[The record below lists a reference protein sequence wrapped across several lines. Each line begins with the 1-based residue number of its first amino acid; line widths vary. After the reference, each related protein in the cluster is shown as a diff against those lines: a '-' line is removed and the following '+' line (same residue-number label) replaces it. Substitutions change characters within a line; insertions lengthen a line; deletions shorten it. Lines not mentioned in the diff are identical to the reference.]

1 MYFGKNRQSKNKG
14 IIGYNDIYFYL
25 VIITNY
31 WRMDSHIDDLR
42 ETWLVSV
49 KCTVIIF
56 IADNLQP
63 KIYICGGNVI
73 TKNRKSIQTT

>member
-1 MYFGKNRQSKNKG
+1 MYFGKNRERKNKG

-42 ETWLVSV
+42 ETWLV
-49 KCTVIIF
+49 KCEV
-56 IADNLQP
+56 
-63 KIYICGGNVI
+63 YGNHFYC
-73 TKNRKSIQTT
+73 R